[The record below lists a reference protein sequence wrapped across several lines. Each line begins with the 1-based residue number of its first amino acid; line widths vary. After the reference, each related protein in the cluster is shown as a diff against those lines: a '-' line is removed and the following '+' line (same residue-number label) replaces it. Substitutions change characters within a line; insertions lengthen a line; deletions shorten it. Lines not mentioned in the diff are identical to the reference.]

1 MMLICSIMFIVPV
14 ILTAPENIVNSTGT
28 SVAFSCEAKGWPVPV
43 IEWFIEKDYME
54 RLLPS
59 DNNHISVLSRGG
71 PSEYEVTSWLQVI
84 EADVSDTANYIC
96 VAKNIMGESKAKAR
110 LRIGNFQKKNKIQ
123 I

>member
-1 MMLICSIMFIVPV
+1 MFTGPV
-14 ILTAPENIVNSTGT
+14 ILTPPESIVNTTGS

-43 IEWFIEKDYME
+43 IEWFIEKDYVE

-71 PSEYEVTSWLQVI
+71 PSDYEVTSWLQVI

-96 VAKNIMGESKAKAR
+96 LAKNSVGESKAKAR
-110 LRIGNFQKKNKIQ
+110 LRIGNFQKNNKVHP
-123 I
+123 